1 MFLLKFFHEISYKLH
16 KFIYLSDLIN
26 EDKEDLTIVDGKK
39 LEIGKEYFVKYT
51 YGDNNVWKKIRITRI
66 TTHGHAWG
74 VGLSSNYRIDGIIVN
89 GSYFVKELTIE
100 SELEEF
106 ATNWLINNLS
116 NNINTPLPIL
126 FVKMF
131 NDYCPNV

>member
-1 MFLLKFFHEISYKLH
+1 M
-16 KFIYLSDLIN
+16 
-26 EDKEDLTIVDGKK
+26 
-39 LEIGKEYFVKYT
+39 
-51 YGDNNVWKKIRITRI
+51 
-66 TTHGHAWG
+66 
-74 VGLSSNYRIDGIIVN
+74 IDGIITN
-89 GSYFVKELTIE
+89 GSYFVKELTPE

-116 NNINTPLPIL
+116 NNINTPLPSL

>member
-1 MFLLKFFHEISYKLH
+1 MSDFF
-16 KFIYLSDLIN
+16 
-26 EDKEDLTIVDGKK
+26 KEDLTIVDNIK
-39 LEIGKEYFVKYT
+39 LEIGKEYFVKYAH
-51 YGDNNVWKKIRITRI
+51 GDNNVWKKIRITRI

-74 VGLSSNYRIDGIIVN
+74 VSLSSNHRIDGIITN
-89 GSYFVKELTIE
+89 GSYYVKELTPE
-100 SELEEF
+100 NELEEF

-116 NNINTPLPIL
+116 NNIDTPLPSL

>member
-1 MFLLKFFHEISYKLH
+1 M
-16 KFIYLSDLIN
+16 SDLIN

-39 LEIGKEYFVKYT
+39 LEIGKEYFVKYA

-66 TTHGHAWG
+66 TTFGHAWG
-74 VGLSSNYRIDGIIVN
+74 VGLSSNYRIDGIITN
-89 GSYFVKELTIE
+89 GSYFVKELTSE

-131 NDYCPNV
+131 NDYYPNV